1 MCRAVLFLVI
11 LAACATADAPS
22 DQQWIEFRYEPG
34 WRVNGSVQGSITK
47 GGIVHARAWP
57 KVAGKEVTFE
67 RQLRPEDIGRI
78 RGAIKAH
85 LLRFGPKA
93 RIRPGLMDAGELEIE
108 VHESGAPALF
118 FLVAGPCFEASEPE
132 AYALWNDIMK
142 SIRSPDYDARDHE
155 FKCE

>member
-1 MCRAVLFLVI
+1 MRRALLSLVV

-22 DQQWIEFRYEPG
+22 DQRWIEFHYAPG
-34 WRVNGSVQGSITK
+34 WFINGNIQGSITQ

-57 KVAGKEVTFE
+57 KVSGKAVTFE

-78 RGAIKAH
+78 RSAIKAH

-93 RIRPGLMDAGELEIE
+93 GIREGMSDAGDLTIE
-108 VHESGAPALF
+108 VHESGVRTLSF
-118 FLVAGPCFEASEPE
+118 HLSGPCSDLSEAE
-132 AYALWNDIMK
+132 AYALWNDIMQ